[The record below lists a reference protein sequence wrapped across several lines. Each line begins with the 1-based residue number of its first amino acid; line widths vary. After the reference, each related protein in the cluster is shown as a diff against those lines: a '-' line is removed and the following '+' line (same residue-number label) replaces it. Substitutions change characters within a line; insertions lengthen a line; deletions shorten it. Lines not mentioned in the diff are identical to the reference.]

1 MDINNLP
8 FIVGTLF
15 GSLLNAFLFFFILN
29 LLLKKLS
36 LKTRALLT
44 FFIVIIIKF
53 FLSKFEGSDF
63 LIIDEFIFNG
73 ISIVIAY
80 FCFKER
86 EAKKMKT
93 SN

>member
-1 MDINNLP
+1 MQIYNVTYI
-8 FIVGTLF
+8 FGTLF

-53 FLSKFEGSDF
+53 FLSKFEGSNF

-73 ISIVIAY
+73 ISIAIAY

-86 EAKKMKT
+86 EAKKNKT
-93 SN
+93 SD